1 MKPKM
6 TLCLAMILIEVG
18 AAAQGVRSDDAIAA
32 FRKLDASV
40 EWNVAS
46 AEIADVGCDGKPDTV
61 MLGYKKDEVAVGIV
75 FAAPEKAQLFTFPI
89 QADASFGFCL
99 KPERIEVSP
108 IICEFSDGTV
118 LSGCKATDGC
128 KAFSIANNG
137 CDPFYFYWNSSIGV
151 VSSWQQR
158 K

>member
-6 TLCLAMILIEVG
+6 TLCLAMILEVA
-18 AAAQGVRSDDAIAA
+18 AAAQGVRSDDATAA

-75 FAAPEKAQLFTFPI
+75 FAAPAKKAQPNDGEDT
-89 QADASFGFCL
+89 
-99 KPERIEVSP
+99 RIERRSVFRPYSVP
-108 IICEFSDGTV
+108 GDWYAQ
-118 LSGCKATDGC
+118 ATPKETGSVTYC
-128 KAFSIANNG
+128 
-137 CDPFYFYWNSSIGV
+137 
-151 VSSWQQR
+151 R
-158 K
+158 TT